1 MPSDTTARPLYDQA
15 IVIDGLNVSSW
26 DSPAVFRSLHAG
38 GVTAINATIVTWENY
53 PETMDTIAAWLRRF
67 GDARSAQSGESQ
79 GGALPARHDYDDVL
93 TQVKTVADIRQ
104 AKQDGNVGIIL
115 GFQNATPIENDL
127 DRLAVFHALG
137 VRIIQVTFHER
148 NLLGNGCYEP
158 RDDGLSHF
166 GVDAV
171 REMNRLGI
179 LVDLSH
185 CGNRTTLDAIE
196 QSARPVACTHA
207 NARSYF
213 DVPRNKTDEALKL
226 MAERG
231 GVVGATAIAGFLRT
245 GWKSTLDDYVD
256 AIDHLVEMLGID
268 HVAIGTD
275 FTQDQPVSFWRYIS
289 SQQGTKY
296 PSVWANTTRRPEV
309 NQPGLYPRDLETPDK
324 LPNLA
329 AALLRR
335 GYGPADTAKLLG
347 ENWLRLFEAVWSD

>member
-1 MPSDTTARPLYDQA
+1 MQPDATARRLYDQA
-15 IVIDGLNVSSW
+15 IVIDGLNVSNW
-26 DSPAVFRSLHAG
+26 DSPAVFRSLQAG
-38 GVTAINATIVTWENY
+38 GVTAINATIATWENY
-53 PETMDTIAAWLRRF
+53 AETMDTIAGWLRRF
-67 GDARSAQSGESQ
+67 GE
-79 GGALPARHDYDDVL
+79 YEDVL
-93 TQVKTVADIRQ
+93 TLVRTVGDIRR
-104 AKQDGNVGIIL
+104 AKQDGKVGIIL

-137 VRIIQVTFHER
+137 VRIIQMTFHER

-158 RDDGLSHF
+158 RDGGLSHF

-171 REMNRLGI
+171 RELNRLGV

-185 CGNRTTLDAIE
+185 CGTRTTLDTIE
-196 QSARPVACTHA
+196 RSERPVACTHA

-226 MAERG
+226 MAKRG

-245 GWKSTLDDYVD
+245 GWESTVDDYVD
-256 AIDHLVEMLGID
+256 AIDHLVQMLGID

-275 FTQDQPVSFWRYIS
+275 FTQDQPVSFWRYIG

-296 PSVWANTTRRPEV
+296 PSVWTNTARPPAV

-335 GYGPADTAKLLG
+335 GYSPADTTKLLG
-347 ENWLRLFEAVWSD
+347 ENWLRLFEAVWLD

>member
-1 MPSDTTARPLYDQA
+1 MMMEADVTARRLYEQA

-38 GVTAINATIVTWENY
+38 GVTAINATIATWENY

-67 GDARSAQSGESQ
+67 GE
-79 GGALPARHDYDDVL
+79 YEDVL
-93 TQVKTVADIRQ
+93 AQVKTVADIRQ
-104 AKQDGNVGIIL
+104 AKRDGKVGIIL

-137 VRIIQVTFHER
+137 VRIIQITFHER

-171 REMNRLGI
+171 RELNRLGVLI
-179 LVDLSH
+179 DLSH
-185 CGNRTTLDAIE
+185 CGTRTTLDTIE
-196 QSARPVACTHA
+196 QSERPVACTHA

-213 DVPRNKTDEALKL
+213 DVPRNKTDEALKR
-226 MAERG
+226 MAARG

-245 GWKSTLDDYVD
+245 GWQSTLDDYVD
-256 AIDHLVEMLGID
+256 AIDHLVQMLGID

-275 FTQDQPVSFWRYIS
+275 FTQDQPVSFWRYIG

-296 PSVWANTTRRPEV
+296 PSVWTNTARPPAV

-335 GYGPADTAKLLG
+335 GYSPADTAKLLG
-347 ENWLRLFEAVWSD
+347 ENWLRLFEGVWCE

>member
-1 MPSDTTARPLYDQA
+1 MEPDVTARRLYDDA
-15 IVIDGLNVSSW
+15 IVIDGLNVSNW
-26 DSPAVFRSLHAG
+26 DSPAVFRSLQAG
-38 GVTAINATIVTWENY
+38 GVTAINATIATWENY
-53 PETMDTIAAWLRRF
+53 AETMDTIAGWLRRF
-67 GDARSAQSGESQ
+67 GE
-79 GGALPARHDYDDVL
+79 YEDVL
-93 TQVKTVADIRQ
+93 TLVRTVGDIRR
-104 AKQDGNVGIIL
+104 AKQDGKVGIIL

-137 VRIIQVTFHER
+137 VRIIQMTFHER

-158 RDDGLSHF
+158 RDGGLSHF

-171 REMNRLGI
+171 RELNRLGV

-185 CGNRTTLDAIE
+185 CGTRTTLDTIE
-196 QSARPVACTHA
+196 QSERPVACTHA

-213 DVPRNKTDEALKL
+213 DVPRNKTDEALKR

-245 GWKSTLDDYVD
+245 GWESTLDDYVD
-256 AIDHLVEMLGID
+256 AIDHLVQMLGID

-275 FTQDQPVSFWRYIS
+275 FTQDQPVSFWRYIG

-296 PSVWANTTRRPEV
+296 PSVWTNTARPPAV

-335 GYGPADTAKLLG
+335 GYSATDTAKLLG
-347 ENWLRLFEAVWSD
+347 ENWLRLFETVWSD

>member
-1 MPSDTTARPLYDQA
+1 MQPDATARRLYDQA

-67 GDARSAQSGESQ
+67 GE
-79 GGALPARHDYDDVL
+79 YDDVL
-93 TQVKTVADIRQ
+93 AQVKTVADIRQ
-104 AKQDGNVGIIL
+104 AKQDGRVGIIL

-127 DRLAVFHALG
+127 ARLAVFHALG
-137 VRIIQVTFHER
+137 VRIIQLTFHER

-171 REMNRLGI
+171 RELNRLGI

-185 CGNRTTLDAIE
+185 CGTRTTLDAIE
-196 QSARPVACTHA
+196 QSERPVACTHA

-226 MAERG
+226 MAARG

-296 PSVWANTTRRPEV
+296 PFRVDEYRSSPGG
-309 NQPGLYPRDLETPDK
+309 QPAGPLPARLGNPRQATKP
-324 LPNLA
+324 
-329 AALLRR
+329 RR
-335 GYGPADTAKLLG
+335 GAAQA
-347 ENWLRLFEAVWSD
+347 RL

>member
-1 MPSDTTARPLYDQA
+1 MQTDVAARRLYDDA
-15 IVIDGLNVSSW
+15 IVIDGLNVSNW
-26 DSPAVFRSLHAG
+26 DSPAVFRSLHTG
-38 GVTAINATIVTWENY
+38 GVTAINATIATWENY
-53 PETMDTIAAWLRRF
+53 PETMDTIAAWLRRL
-67 GDARSAQSGESQ
+67 GE
-79 GGALPARHDYDDVL
+79 YDEVL
-93 TQVKTVADIRQ
+93 TLVKTVGDIRQ
-104 AKQDGNVGIIL
+104 AKQDGKVGIIL

-137 VRIIQVTFHER
+137 VRIIQITFHER

-158 RDDGLSHF
+158 RDGGLSHF

-171 REMNRLGI
+171 RELNRLGI

-185 CGNRTTLDAIE
+185 CGTRTTLDTIE
-196 QSARPVACTHA
+196 QSERPVACTHA

-226 MAERG
+226 MAKRG

-245 GWKSTLDDYVD
+245 GWESTLDDYVD
-256 AIDHLVEMLGID
+256 AIDHLVQMLGID

-275 FTQDQPVSFWRYIS
+275 FTQDQPVSFWRYIG

-296 PSVWANTTRRPEV
+296 PSVWTNTARPPAV

-335 GYGPADTAKLLG
+335 GYSPADTAKLLG
-347 ENWLRLFEAVWSD
+347 ENWLRLFETVWCG

>member
-1 MPSDTTARPLYDQA
+1 
-15 IVIDGLNVSSW
+15 
-26 DSPAVFRSLHAG
+26 
-38 GVTAINATIVTWENY
+38 
-53 PETMDTIAAWLRRF
+53 MDTIAAWLRRF
-67 GDARSAQSGESQ
+67 GDARSAQSDESQ
-79 GGALPARHDYDDVL
+79 DGALPARHDYDDVL

-104 AKQDGNVGIIL
+104 AKQDGRVGIIL

-127 DRLAVFHALG
+127 ARLAVFHALG

-226 MAERG
+226 MAARGRRG
-231 GVVGATAIAGFLRT
+231 GRDGHCRISTHRLEVHARRLR
-245 GWKSTLDDYVD
+245 GCD
-256 AIDHLVEMLGID
+256 
-268 HVAIGTD
+268 
-275 FTQDQPVSFWRYIS
+275 
-289 SQQGTKY
+289 
-296 PSVWANTTRRPEV
+296 
-309 NQPGLYPRDLETPDK
+309 
-324 LPNLA
+324 
-329 AALLRR
+329 
-335 GYGPADTAKLLG
+335 
-347 ENWLRLFEAVWSD
+347 

>member
-1 MPSDTTARPLYDQA
+1 MMMEADVTARRLYEQA

-26 DSPAVFRSLHAG
+26 DSPAVFRSLQAG
-38 GVTAINATIVTWENY
+38 GVTAINATIATWENY

-67 GDARSAQSGESQ
+67 GE
-79 GGALPARHDYDDVL
+79 YEDVL
-93 TQVKTVADIRQ
+93 AQVKTVADIRQ
-104 AKQDGNVGIIL
+104 AKRDGKVGIIL

-127 DRLAVFHALG
+127 NRLAVFHALG
-137 VRIIQVTFHER
+137 VRIIQMTFHER

-158 RDDGLSHF
+158 RDGGLSHF

-171 REMNRLGI
+171 RELNRLGI

-185 CGNRTTLDAIE
+185 CGTRTTLDTIE
-196 QSARPVACTHA
+196 QSERPVACTHA

-226 MAERG
+226 MAARG

-245 GWKSTLDDYVD
+245 GWQSTLDDYVD
-256 AIDHLVEMLGID
+256 AIDHLVQMLGID

-275 FTQDQPVSFWRYIS
+275 FTQDQPVSFWRYIG

-296 PSVWANTTRRPEV
+296 PSVWTNTARPPSV

-335 GYGPADTAKLLG
+335 GYSAADTAKLLG
-347 ENWLRLFEAVWSD
+347 ENWLRLFEEVWCE

>member
-1 MPSDTTARPLYDQA
+1 M
-15 IVIDGLNVSSW
+15 
-26 DSPAVFRSLHAG
+26 
-38 GVTAINATIVTWENY
+38 
-53 PETMDTIAAWLRRF
+53 
-67 GDARSAQSGESQ
+67 
-79 GGALPARHDYDDVL
+79 
-93 TQVKTVADIRQ
+93 
-104 AKQDGNVGIIL
+104 GIIL

-127 DRLAVFHALG
+127 ARLAVFHALG
-137 VRIIQVTFHER
+137 VRIIQLTFHER

-171 REMNRLGI
+171 RELNCLGI

-226 MAERG
+226 MAARG

-275 FTQDQPVSFWRYIS
+275 FTQDQPVSFWRYIG

-296 PSVWANTTRRPEV
+296 PSVWTNTARPPAV

-335 GYGPADTAKLLG
+335 GYSPTDTAKLLG
-347 ENWLRLFEAVWSD
+347 ENWLRLFETVWSD